1 MHVLIVDDDATTRYL
16 LQLFSRD
23 QDFTASFAS
32 TGREAIE
39 KFSAGDVDLVITD
52 VRMPDIGGEFVLG
65 EIKARSP
72 MTPVLIMT
80 AHGSID
86 DAVRFL
92 KEGAQDYIQKPIS
105 REVFLHRIH
114 AALER
119 LALSREL
126 EALRATVSV
135 EKGRIIGQTP
145 ALTHLLQRLP
155 MTAQTD
161 ASVVIYGESGTGKE
175 LVAER
180 IHELSKRKTQSFVT
194 VNCGALSDTL
204 LESELF
210 GYKRGAFTDA
220 HRDTPGLVEE
230 AEGGTLFLDE
240 IGEVSPAVQVKL
252 LRFLQAKEY
261 KALGSP
267 KINKANVRIVAA
279 TNRDLLQMVD
289 HGLFREDLYYR
300 LNVVPLT
307 VPPLRERKND
317 IPLLAT
323 HFLNK
328 FRREYDKEVRSF
340 HPDVMASLTRHDW
353 PGNVR
358 ELENKVQQM
367 VVLTIGDMI
376 EHLHTTPNEAS
387 VPQIQGEADTFRT
400 AKKRVVE
407 NFERDYVTQL
417 LARTQGN
424 LSEAARIA
432 GVDRKNFWVMA
443 KKYGLRAQ
451 STGSAM
457 ELANVS

>member
-16 LQLFSRD
+16 LQLFSRG

-32 TGREAIE
+32 TGREAI
-39 KFSAGDVDLVITD
+39 KRFAMGDIDLVITD
-52 VRMPDIGGEFVLG
+52 VRMPDISGEYVLG
-65 EIKARSP
+65 EIKSHSP
-72 MTPVLIMT
+72 NTPVLIMT

-92 KEGAQDYIQKPIS
+92 KEGAHDYIQKPIS
-105 REVFLHRIH
+105 REVFLHRIR
-114 AALER
+114 AALDR
-119 LALSREL
+119 LALTREL
-126 EALRATVSV
+126 EALRASV
-135 EKGRIIGQTP
+135 TEEKGKIIGQTA
-145 ALTHLLQRLP
+145 ALTTLLQRLP

-180 IHELSKRKTQSFVT
+180 IHELSKRKARAFIT
-194 VNCGALSDTL
+194 VNCGALADTL

-267 KINKANVRIVAA
+267 KVKTANVRIVAA
-279 TNRDLLQMVD
+279 TNRDLRQMVD
-289 HGLFREDLYYR
+289 QGLFREDLYYR

-307 VPPLRERKND
+307 VPPLRDRRND

-323 HFLNK
+323 YFLNK
-328 FRREYDKEVRSF
+328 FRRDYDKSVKSF
-340 HPDVMASLTRHDW
+340 HPDVMAALTRHDW

-367 VVLTIGDMI
+367 VVLSSGDI
-376 EHLHTTPNEAS
+376 VEHLHPEQSTPN
-387 VPQIQGEADTFRT
+387 VPQIQTTTDNFRT
-400 AKKRVVE
+400 AKKQMVE
-407 NFERDYVTQL
+407 NFERDYVTHL

-432 GVDRKNFWVMA
+432 GMDRKNFWVMA
-443 KKYGLRAQ
+443 KKYGLRTQ
-451 STGSAM
+451 KMLLES
-457 ELANVS
+457 ELKHAS